1 MEHCKKNDN
10 NKGLSDSNNNVDGIV
25 LGTSD
30 NDRSVNNNN
39 IDIVEGINKINI
51 TNMSKCAACGKGGDN
66 LKVCTSCEQVSYCN
80 AKCRKAH
87 RSTHKKECKKL
98 AAERKLKDDKLFA
111 EPPTKED
118 CPICMQPIPY
128 SVGLCGV
135 YTVYEPCCGKT
146 LCEGCLMEAQ
156 EEIDNGNLKPWCAF
170 CRVPNAESNEERLER
185 VHKRMEL
192 KDSAAFDW
200 LARVYY
206 NGDLGFSPDVNK
218 ALGLWKTAADI
229 GSIQAHH
236 QIAIMYQQS
245 DGVEQN
251 EDKAIHHYELQP

>member
-1 MEHCKKNDN
+1 M
-10 NKGLSDSNNNVDGIV
+10 SSN
-25 LGTSD
+25 
-30 NDRSVNNNN
+30 
-39 IDIVEGINKINI
+39 
-51 TNMSKCAACGKGGDN
+51 TNSSSISKCAACGKGGDN

-80 AKCRKAH
+80 AKCRNSH
-87 RSTHKKECKKL
+87 RSKHKKECKKL